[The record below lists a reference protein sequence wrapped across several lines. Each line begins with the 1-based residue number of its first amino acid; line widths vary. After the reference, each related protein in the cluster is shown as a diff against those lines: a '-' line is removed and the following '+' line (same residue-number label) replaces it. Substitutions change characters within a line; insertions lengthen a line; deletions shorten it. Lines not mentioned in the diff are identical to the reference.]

1 MGLFL
6 VRKCFY
12 ILNVKNI
19 YRNLLLLKKQEK
31 MRVRNP
37 SNIQMKNGQLTDKYG
52 RTFSVDWK
60 AFDKIRKKKEVNVIN
75 VSTLNK

>member
-1 MGLFL
+1 
-6 VRKCFY
+6 
-12 ILNVKNI
+12 
-19 YRNLLLLKKQEK
+19 

-60 AFDKIRKKKEVNVIN
+60 AFDEIRKKKEVNVVN